1 MPNKFIS
8 YLFSRIVSEVLLH
21 FSFFLS
27 FLPGIIGIYL
37 RRYFYYLVHI
47 SLDLTTCID
56 QMCEITGNIKLGSN
70 FSLGRFSSIYA
81 RGGQVIIDENVSIN
95 SGVMI
100 NADIGG
106 NIHIGRY
113 TLIGPNVVIRSAEHK
128 FSNLD
133 IPIRN
138 QGHNISN
145 IFIEEDV
152 WICSNCVITSGVTIG
167 RGSVIAAGS
176 VVTKDVAPFSVV
188 GGVPAAIIKR
198 RKMY

>member
-1 MPNKFIS
+1 MIRCVK
-8 YLFSRIVSEVLLH
+8 LLAT
-21 FSFFLS
+21 L
-27 FLPGIIGIYL
+27 
-37 RRYFYYLVHI
+37 
-47 SLDLTTCID
+47 SLDLIFVRTI
-56 QMCEITGNIKLGSN
+56 
-70 FSLGRFSSIYA
+70 SSIYA

-100 NADIGG
+100 NTDIGG

-133 IPIRN
+133 ISIRN
-138 QGHNISN
+138 QGHIISN